1 VDLKNPNLDTAMEAL
16 ESMVASVKERCAA
29 YVEAAREDVRTAQR
43 ALQTIDGAGIVAAAS
58 NVWVRELDFTRIEER
73 YQRVRARIEVNQW
86 VGHNEGIA
94 SEERNSPSDPP
105 IVKPGRYRAVLCLIP
120 IKDEP

>member
-1 VDLKNPNLDTAMEAL
+1 MDLKNPNLDEQLATLKEMA
-16 ESMVASVKERCAA
+16 ESTERSCKAI
-29 YVEAAREDVRTAQR
+29 VERAREEVRTAQR
-43 ALQTIDGAGIVAAAS
+43 ALQTIDGIGIVAAAS

-73 YQRVRARIEVNQW
+73 YQRVRANIEVNQW